1 MPEDRIYGIH
11 PVMEALLG
19 SKKMEKI
26 LLRKGIDSPV
36 AVQITDL
43 ARQQDIQVQFVPREK
58 MDHLAK
64 GGNHQGVIA
73 ILARLDYVS
82 LEEAVEAA
90 AARPGFPTILL
101 LDGVSDVRNFGAI
114 ARTCECAGVGALI
127 LPAKGGAAVNQ
138 DAVKTSA
145 GALLRIPACKV
156 PNLRTAIFYLK
167 ASGYTVTGTSA
178 GQPRTI
184 YQADFRRPVA
194 LVMGAEGKGISRGIL
209 ELCDELVSIPQLGE
223 IGSLNVSAAA
233 AVVLYEAVRQ
243 RMNT

>member
-19 SKKMEKI
+19 GKKMEKI

-64 GGNHQGVIA
+64 GGDHQGVIA